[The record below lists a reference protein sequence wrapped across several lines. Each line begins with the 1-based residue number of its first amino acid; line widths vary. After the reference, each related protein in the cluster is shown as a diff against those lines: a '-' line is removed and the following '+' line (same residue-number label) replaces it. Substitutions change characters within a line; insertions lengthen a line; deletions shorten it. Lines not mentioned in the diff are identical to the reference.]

1 MDLLVAGLGGPFGH
15 RYLGARNS
23 KRHVNLAGSGFIE
36 NVAHLIMKCGEFARL
51 RDGNVITQTVEL
63 LRTAVLRIKQFKGQ
77 RFDKGFAFRAF
88 SYGMRIHALIA
99 VPGACKRRQ
108 RAEIGEG
115 IGVRRILGIN
125 IFRVL
130 HGVPSFL

>member
-1 MDLLVAGLGGPFGH
+1 
-15 RYLGARNS
+15 
-23 KRHVNLAGSGFIE
+23 
-36 NVAHLIMKCGEFARL
+36 MKCGEFARL

-99 VPGACKRRQ
+99 VPVPASGAKGPRLAR
-108 RAEIGEG
+108 G
-115 IGVRRILGIN
+115 IGVRRILGIKYSLEYCMEYLP
-125 IFRVL
+125 FCSSLSESRPTSRCPCL
-130 HGVPSFL
+130 QSASHSRS